1 MIEYSNSFEGVYPSM
16 TTWWDNELNDLKPS
30 EVKYNQDYYAWFKC
44 PKCKEYTFERN
55 IKYISTLP
63 FVNHICKDE
72 KDRVVK
78 LKEKITLKEEQYKH
92 DIRLE
97 KARKKLSDKY
107 HDEWKIVS
115 FNGYMKPCILE
126 HICGEQRKITRF
138 NNVLKNNLK
147 CECEKK

>member
-44 PKCKEYTFERN
+44 PKCKEYVFKRN

-78 LKEKITLKEEQYKH
+78 LKEKITLKEEQYKY

-126 HICGEQRKITRF
+126 HICGKQRKITRF